1 MVEFA
6 EARRMMV
13 DGQIRTNDV
22 TDPRILAAMQEIARE
37 RFVPSARRPIAY
49 LDRDIEVS
57 AGDRRPRRFLLKPM
71 VLARMLQVA
80 GLSEG
85 DLVLDVGCAT
95 GYASAVMARL
105 ARAVVALDDDAG
117 LLAQAE
123 HTLAE
128 LGVRNVTVRCGPLP
142 QGAPADGPYDVIML
156 QGAAEIVPKT
166 LLAQLRDGG
175 RLVGVCGS
183 EPARKITVY
192 QANAAHMT
200 AQPVFDASAPLLPG
214 FARPLEFTF

>member
-22 TDPRILAAMQEIARE
+22 TDPRILATMLEVPRE
-37 RFVPSARRPIAY
+37 RFVPRGRQQIAY

-57 AGDRRPRRFLLKPM
+57 TAEGRTGRYLVKPM

-80 GLSEG
+80 GLSE
-85 DLVLDVGCAT
+85 DALVLDVGCAT
-95 GYASAVMARL
+95 GYGSAVMARL
-105 ARAVVALDDDAG
+105 ARAVVALDDDPG
-117 LLAQAE
+117 LLTQAE

-128 LGVRNVTVRCGPLP
+128 LGIGNVTVRCGPLP
-142 QGAPADGPYDVIML
+142 QGAPAEGPYDVIVL
-156 QGAAEIVPKT
+156 EGAAEIVPKI

-183 EPARKITVY
+183 QPARKITVY
-192 QANAAHMT
+192 RANDGHVT
-200 AQPVFDASAPLLPG
+200 AQQVFDASAPILPG
-214 FARPLEFTF
+214 FAKPLEFVF